1 MQVAGFVLVG
11 GRSLRMGRDKARL
24 PMNLHSL
31 VEDVAAKVGFVSQ
44 SVALVGGLQNYRDLP
59 FDFVND
65 LRPSLGPL
73 AGIEAALASGR
84 GELSLIVAC
93 DMPNLQVKWLQDLI
107 TTAIKFNSDCVVC
120 RDSGGAIHP
129 LCGAWR
135 QNSLAGVRNALERG
149 QFRVLDLVKEL
160 KAVYLPI
167 SEFIQN
173 VNTPD
178 EWESWCRRST
188 M

>member
-1 MQVAGFVLVG
+1 
-11 GRSLRMGRDKARL
+11 
-24 PMNLHSL
+24 MNSHSL
-31 VEDVAAKVGFVSQ
+31 VEDVAEKVGFVSQ
-44 SVALVGGLQNYRDLP
+44 SVALVGGLQHYRDLP
-59 FDFVND
+59 FDFIND

-73 AGIEAALASGR
+73 AGIEAALASDR

-107 TTAIKFNSDCVVC
+107 TTAIKFDGDCVVC

-135 QNSLAGVRNALERG
+135 RNSLPGVRNALDRG
-149 QFRVLDLVKEL
+149 RFRVLDLIQEL
-160 KAVYLPI
+160 KSVYLPVD
-167 SEFIQN
+167 EFIHN
-173 VNTPD
+173 VNTPN
-178 EWESWCRRST
+178 EWEAWCSWSN